1 MENAFHKVVSVASV
15 LLFCSA
21 FIFSTVTVPKTY
33 IGTVTDAMCGVK
45 HVVGGSVACT
55 RLCVQHGSKYALVVG
70 DKAYMLD
77 TKDKAVLQKL
87 GAFAAKTALIKGVM
101 ENNMIEVSSVTGA
114 K

>member
-1 MENAFHKVVSVASV
+1 MRNVFLKFESAVCV
-15 LLFCSA
+15 LLLASA
-21 FIFSTVTVPKTY
+21 FIFATLTTPKTY
-33 IGTVTDAMCGVK
+33 TGTVADAMCGVK

-77 TKDKAVLQKL
+77 TKDKSLLDKL
-87 GAFAAKTALIKGVM
+87 DSLAAKTAVIKGSLQ
-101 ENNMIEVSSVTGA
+101 NNMIEVSSVAAA